1 MRFRRALDR
10 RNVTEALSAATEIQ
24 VVGLV
29 EALELTLLLADR
41 DPAKYE
47 RAALRWHARFMR
59 EVPKVEMRESQAILS
74 LLALVP
80 GYATSSRQRD
90 FFFPQHRPEHTYDE
104 EHAIGLTGERPESTT
119 GPAARANRRGR
130 DRPGRSQHLGCSP
143 AKSRERCRVLG
154 KLAPL
159 NRRPAVELQGR
170 ERGSA
175 QPRIPRARERRV
187 GPAVTLD
194 G

>member
-1 MRFRRALDR
+1 VTFESSAYMRFRRALDR

-80 GYATSSRQRD
+80 VSR
-90 FFFPQHRPEHTYDE
+90 
-104 EHAIGLTGERPESTT
+104 L
-119 GPAARANRRGR
+119 AAAALAELLSRRRGLER
-130 DRPGRSQHLGCSP
+130 ACEVLVTWT
-143 AKSRERCRVLG
+143 RE
-154 KLAPL
+154 A
-159 NRRPAVELQGR
+159 
-170 ERGSA
+170 
-175 QPRIPRARERRV
+175 
-187 GPAVTLD
+187 
-194 G
+194 

>member
-1 MRFRRALDR
+1 VTFESSAYMRFRRALDR

-104 EHAIGLTGERPESTT
+104 EHAIGLTGERQSPLPARPPELIDAVVIDPVGLNTWVV
-119 GPAARANRRGR
+119 
-130 DRPGRSQHLGCSP
+130 HLP
-143 AKSRERCRVLG
+143 SRE
-154 KLAPL
+154 KD
-159 NRRPAVELQGR
+159 VEF
-170 ERGSA
+170 SA
-175 QPRIPRARERRV
+175 SLR
-187 GPAVTLD
+187 L
-194 G
+194 